1 MNRWISFLIPVIA
14 LLWMSMAVTGDHQ
27 SSTEGKRWAL
37 LVAGSYGYGNYR
49 HQADVCHAYQI
60 LKKGGL
66 PDENIIVFMYD
77 DIANN
82 KENKWPGKI
91 FNKRNGPNVYEGV
104 PKDYTGDAVS
114 VKNFF
119 AVLSGNK
126 SATTGGSG
134 KVLDSGPDDIV
145 FIYYTDHGNTG
156 IIGMLDDMITA
167 DELVDALKKK
177 HAANSYKKMV
187 IYLEACESGSM
198 FEGLLPDDINIYAT
212 TAANAEEDSWA
223 CYCYED
229 YNACLGDL
237 YSVSWMEDSDKHD
250 STKETLEKQYEHVR
264 KRTIKPPKMHS
275 HVMQYGDMRMRSDY
289 LATYLGS
296 NRDEVYQNFNLT
308 TNNNAIPY
316 QPSSDPSRLISQRDA
331 KLFYLRHKLEKAMD
345 GSNEKLQAQKELDA
359 EMAHRKHVD
368 KSVNLIGNL
377 LFGEDKSSN
386 TMVHVRPAGQPL
398 VDDWECFKT
407 LMKTYERHCGGLSSY
422 GRKYTRAFAN
432 MCNAGISEKQ
442 LIAASLLACP
452 GKNHAS

>member
-1 MNRWISFLIPVIA
+1 MNRWISFLIPLIA

-37 LVAGSYGYGNYR
+37 LVAGSNEFYNYR
-49 HQADVCHAYQI
+49 HQADICHAYQI

-77 DIANN
+77 DIAYN

-91 FNKRNGPNVYEGV
+91 FNSPNGPNVYEGV

-114 VKNFF
+114 VENFF

-134 KVLDSGPDDIV
+134 KVLDSGPDDII
-145 FIYYTDHGNTG
+145 FIYYTDHGDAG
-156 IIGMLDDMITA
+156 IVSMLDDMITA
-167 DELVDALKKK
+167 NDLVDALKKK

-212 TAANAEEDSWA
+212 TAANAEENSWGY
-223 CYCYED
+223 YCLIKEYGT
-229 YNACLGDL
+229 CLGDL
-237 YSVSWMEDSDKHD
+237 YSISWMEDSDKHD
-250 STKETLEKQYEHVR
+250 PRSETLERQYEHVR
-264 KRTIKPPKMHS
+264 KRTISPPTMHS
-275 HVMQYGDMRMRSDY
+275 HVMQYGDMRMSSDY
-289 LATYLGS
+289 LATYIGS
-296 NRDEVYQNFNLT
+296 PSHEEVYQNFNLPT
-308 TNNNAIPY
+308 NNAIPF
-316 QPSSDPSRLISQRDA
+316 SDPSELVSQRDA
-331 KLFYLRHKLEKAMD
+331 RLFYLRHKLEKAMD

-359 EMAHRKHVD
+359 EMAHREHVD
-368 KSVNLIGNL
+368 KSVHLIGNL

-407 LMKTYERHCGGLSSY
+407 LIKTYKKHCGALSRY

-442 LIAASLLACP
+442 LIAASLQACP
-452 GKNHAS
+452 WKTQAS